1 MLDLQIISEQNY
13 GGEKK
18 CVSREELQPGRII
31 SRQIFSHKQEDHIR
45 NYQKAR
51 TNSTSCIKEQFTKE
65 KTIQRACPFAR
76 INFEAR
82 HDVLHT
88 RKCFYRFEPLVQ
100 WDGGLIQESTTV
112 HDFFTRVHNTVN
124 SECTGISQ
132 DTRQTIRDYLPEL
145 IYLGRSES
153 YSFVFYLYLDYN
165 FQFGEFSLYHLQ
177 TYHPLLGW

>member
-1 MLDLQIISEQNY
+1 MLDLQIISEQNH
-13 GGEKK
+13 GGETK
-18 CVSREELQPGRII
+18 CISREELQIGRII
-31 SRQIFSHKQEDHIR
+31 SRQIFSHKQEDNIR
-45 NYQKAR
+45 NNQKAR
-51 TNSTSCIKEQFTKE
+51 ANPTSCISEQPTKQ

-82 HDVLHT
+82 NDVLST
-88 RKCFYRFEPLVQ
+88 RKCFYRFDPLIQ
-100 WDGGLIQESTTV
+100 WHGGLIQKSTTV

-153 YSFVFYLYLDYN
+153 YSFVFYLYPDYD
-165 FQFGEFSLYHLQ
+165 FQVGEFSLYHAQ
-177 TYHPLLGW
+177 TYLPL